1 MGTSQSKPPPGG
13 GKPLVPSWGA
23 QDPAPPADA
32 EPTDGAP
39 EEGPAETPAPGE
51 PVAPNNPPAPTPIP
65 KLPPRP
71 LAGTR
76 RALRD
81 YYETGDR
88 GAARR
93 AGGRYARSVGSGGAA
108 RHARA
113 AQTGGGA
120 LAALARAANGLEP
133 TPGTLDLRTLAG
145 RPLEEAIADIVDAFC
160 PPGILDEE
168 AARLAVGEALF
179 EVFGDAEFFDP
190 TTVND
195 VGLFVAVRCFVAE
208 LVFASLTAEAGS
220 AADRVPPAVAIARE
234 NGLRDLVRE
243 VTDHVA
249 TPILQNAGA
258 MLAPEAVENVVIAV
272 TDAVIAEMKEWE

>member
-1 MGTSQSKPPPGG
+1 MGTSQSKPSPGG

-32 EPTDGAP
+32 V
-39 EEGPAETPAPGE
+39 PAEETPADSPASGE
-51 PVAPNNPPAPTPIP
+51 PVSPSAPPPLAPTP
-65 KLPPRP
+65 KMPPRP

-108 RHARA
+108 RHARSA
-113 AQTGGGA
+113 RTGGGA
-120 LAALARAANGLEP
+120 IAALARAANGLDP

-145 RPLEEAIADIVDAFC
+145 RPLEDAIADIVDAFC

-190 TTVND
+190 ATVND
-195 VGLFVAVRCFVAE
+195 VGLFIAVRCFVAE
-208 LVFASLTAEAGS
+208 LVFASLTADGGS
-220 AADRVPPAVAIARE
+220 AADRVPPAVAVARE

-249 TPILQNAGA
+249 TPILQNVGA
-258 MLAPEAVENVVIAV
+258 MLAPKAVENVVIAV

>member
-23 QDPAPPADA
+23 QDPEPPADA
-32 EPTDGAP
+32 EPTDRGP
-39 EEGPAETPAPGE
+39 EEDPADATPGE
-51 PVAPNNPPAPTPIP
+51 PVPPNNPPAPTTTV

-81 YYETGDR
+81 YYETGDP

-113 AQTGGGA
+113 ARTGGAA
-120 LAALARAANGLEP
+120 LAALARAANGLGP
-133 TPGTLDLRTLAG
+133 APGTLDLRTLAG
-145 RPLEEAIADIVDAFC
+145 KPLEEAIADIVNAFC

-190 TTVND
+190 GTVND
-195 VGLFVAVRCFVAE
+195 LGLFVAVRCFVAE

-220 AADRVPPAVAIARE
+220 AADRVPPAVAVARE

-243 VTDHVA
+243 ATDHIA

-258 MLAPEAVENVVIAV
+258 MLTPEAVESVVIAV